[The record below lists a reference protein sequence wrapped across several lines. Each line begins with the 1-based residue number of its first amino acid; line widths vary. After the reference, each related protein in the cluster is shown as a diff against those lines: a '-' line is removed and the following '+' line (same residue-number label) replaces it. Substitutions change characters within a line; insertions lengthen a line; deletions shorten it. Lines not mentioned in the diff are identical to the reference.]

1 MMQRGWAAIGK
12 ILVALLVLIIAA
24 AAVMLSVAIRDGI
37 SARTKPTAVEEL
49 LSRSVRHLAIP
60 VSARNRRNPVPLTA
74 AVLKEGR
81 DHFADHCSMCHAN
94 DGSGDTEM
102 GPNLYPRVTDLRSPR
117 TQNLSDGELFY
128 IIRHGV
134 RLTGMPAW
142 GGVHD
147 DEDNWKLVHF
157 IRHLPKITP
166 AELEEMKKLNPM
178 TPQERDEQN
187 FLEGH

>member
-1 MMQRGWAAIGK
+1 MTQRSWAAIGK
-12 ILVALLVLIIAA
+12 ILVALFVLKV
-24 AAVMLSVAIRDGI
+24 AAVAVGLSVAIRDGI

-49 LSRSVRHLAIP
+49 LARSVRHLAIP
-60 VSARNRRNPVPLTA
+60 VSGRNRRNPVPLTD

-94 DGSGDTEM
+94 DGSGNSEM
-102 GPNLYPRVTDLRSPR
+102 GPNFYPRVSDLRSPR

-134 RLTGMPAW
+134 RLSGMPAW
-142 GGVHD
+142 GGQHD
-147 DEDNWKLVHF
+147 DEDNWKLVLF

-178 TPQERDEQN
+178 TSQERDEQN

>member
-1 MMQRGWAAIGK
+1 MQRGWAAIGK
-12 ILVALLVLIIAA
+12 ILLALLVLVIAA
-24 AAVMLSVAIRDGI
+24 AAIVISVAIRDGI
-37 SARTKPTAVEEL
+37 SARTKPMAIEVML
-49 LSRSVRHLAIP
+49 ARSVRHLAIP
-60 VSARNRRNPVPLTA
+60 VTARGRRNPVPLN
-74 AVLKEGR
+74 AVVLQEGR

-94 DGSGDTEM
+94 DGSGKTEI
-102 GPNLYPRVTDLRSPR
+102 GQNFYPRVPDMREPA

-142 GGVHD
+142 GGD
-147 DEDNWKLVHF
+147 DMDNWKLVYF
-157 IRHLPKITP
+157 VRHLPRITP

-178 TPQERDEQN
+178 TSQERDEEN

>member
-12 ILVALLVLIIAA
+12 ILVALLVLIIAGA
-24 AAVMLSVAIRDGI
+24 ALMLSVAIRDGI
-37 SARTKPTAVEEL
+37 SARTRPTAVEEML
-49 LSRSVRHLAIP
+49 ARSVRHLAIP
-60 VSARNRRNPVPLTA
+60 VDGRNRRNPVPLTD

-102 GPNLYPRVTDLRSPR
+102 GPSFYPRVPDLRSPQ

-134 RLTGMPAW
+134 RLSGMPAW
-142 GGVHD
+142 GG
-147 DEDNWKLVHF
+147 DEDNWVLVHF
-157 IRHLPKITP
+157 IRHLSKITP

>member
-1 MMQRGWAAIGK
+1 MMQRGWVAIGK

-24 AAVMLSVAIRDGI
+24 AAVLLSVALRDGI
-37 SARTKPTAVEEL
+37 SARTKPTAVEEML
-49 LSRSVRHLAIP
+49 ARSLRHLAIP
-60 VSARNRRNPVPLTA
+60 VSARNRRNPVPLTD

-81 DHFADHCSMCHAN
+81 DHFADHCFTCHAN
-94 DGSGDTEM
+94 DGSGDTEV
-102 GPNLYPRVTDLRSPR
+102 GPNFYPRVPDLRSPQ

-142 GGVHD
+142 GGLHD

-166 AELEEMKKLNPM
+166 AELDEMKKLNPM